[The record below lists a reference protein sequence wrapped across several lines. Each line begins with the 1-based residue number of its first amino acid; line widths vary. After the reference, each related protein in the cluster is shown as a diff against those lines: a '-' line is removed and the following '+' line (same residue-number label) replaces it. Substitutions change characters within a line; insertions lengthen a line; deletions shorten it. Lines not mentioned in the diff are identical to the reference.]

1 MAHRGA
7 NRLGI
12 SRRRLLTGASALGGT
27 VLGGRLRTGLAAP
40 GVVVSDRERPQIP
53 CGVMSGDPTGGRAI
67 IWSKTDRPARML
79 VEYATREDFR
89 DAQRVAGP
97 AALAVSDYTAR
108 VDLGQLSPGAQ
119 IFYRVTFQ
127 DLADLKTSSAPAVG
141 SLRTPGDG
149 KRTITFAYSGDEAG
163 QGWGVPLFTA
173 VVVDEA
179 TEKRKVAI
187 NQYIRGLAMSDSNKA
202 TLGLIAQQLKL
213 TPDPEI
219 LKERNIIIIEIAKRV
234 RDKESMD
241 ALSTLLRPI
250 TKKDF

>member
-1 MAHRGA
+1 M
-7 NRLGI
+7 
-12 SRRRLLTGASALGGT
+12 RRQAS
-27 VLGGRLRTGLAAP
+27 
-40 GVVVSDRERPQIP
+40 
-53 CGVMSGDPTGGRAI
+53 
-67 IWSKTDRPARML
+67 
-79 VEYATREDFR
+79 
-89 DAQRVAGP
+89 
-97 AALAVSDYTAR
+97 
-108 VDLGQLSPGAQ
+108 
-119 IFYRVTFQ
+119 
-127 DLADLKTSSAPAVG
+127 
-141 SLRTPGDG
+141 
-149 KRTITFAYSGDEAG
+149 AG